1 MNLAFWQSEALIEI
15 WNDLV
20 VINRSQHIGARPMN
34 RRNVIIL
41 FATLLLFLSCSTVP
55 LTGRKSLSLIPSGE
69 MLSMSYQQYGDFLKT
84 NPLSTNQEQT
94 AMVKRV
100 GGRIQ
105 GAVES
110 YFAGKGLTSQ
120 LKDYRWEVNL
130 VESKDVNAW
139 CMPGGKIVVYTG
151 ILPVTQTEAG
161 LAVVMGHEVAHAVAE
176 HGNERMSQGL
186 LAQLGAAGLS
196 VALQNKPAETKNLWM
211 QAYSVGAQ
219 YGALLPFSRTQES
232 EADEIGLTFMAM
244 AGYDPNE
251 AISFWQRMAQQSGG
265 NAPPEFMSTHP
276 SDATRIA
283 DIQKH
288 IPEAMKYYS
297 RK

>member
-1 MNLAFWQSEALIEI
+1 MTIRLHKEEFQMRSKAVANLLLAFI
-15 WNDLV
+15 
-20 VINRSQHIGARPMN
+20 VI
-34 RRNVIIL
+34 
-41 FATLLLFLSCSTVP
+41 SCSSVP
-55 LTGRKSLSLIPSGE
+55 ITGRKQLNLIPSSE
-69 MLSMSYQQYGDFLKT
+69 MLSMSFQQYGDFMKS
-84 NPLSTNQEQT
+84 NKVSTDQQQT
-94 AMVKRV
+94 ALVKKV
-100 GGRIQ
+100 GANIQ
-105 GAVES
+105 HAVER
-110 YFAGKGLTSQ
+110 YFAEKGMSDQ

-130 VESKDVNAW
+130 VESKEVNAW

-151 ILPVTQTEAG
+151 ILPFTQNEAG
-161 LAVVMGHEVAHAVAE
+161 LGVVMGHEVAHAVAE

-232 EADEIGLTFMAM
+232 EADEIGLVFMAM

-251 AISFWQRMAQQSGG
+251 AVTFWERMSKNSGG

-283 DIQKH
+283 DIKKH
-288 IPEAMKYYS
+288 LPEALKYYH
-297 RK
+297 K

>member
-1 MNLAFWQSEALIEI
+1 
-15 WNDLV
+15 
-20 VINRSQHIGARPMN
+20 MN
-34 RRNVIIL
+34 RLTATIIL
-41 FATLLLFLSCSTVP
+41 TLLLCLLSCSTVP
-55 LTGRKSLSLIPSGE
+55 LTGRKSLSLIPAGE
-69 MLSMSYQQYGDFLKT
+69 MLSMSYQQYGEFLKT
-84 NPLSTNQEQT
+84 NPMSTNQEQT

-100 GGRIQ
+100 GGKIQ
-105 GAVES
+105 KAVES
-110 YFAGKGLTSQ
+110 YFASKGLTSD

-186 LAQLGAAGLS
+186 IAQLGAAGLS
-196 VALQNKPAETKNLWM
+196 VALKDKPEQTKSLWM
-211 QAYSVGAQ
+211 TAYSVGAQ

-251 AISFWQRMAQQSGG
+251 AVSFWQRMSQKSGG
-265 NAPPEFMSTHP
+265 GAPPEFMSTHP

-283 DIQKH
+283 DIKKH
-288 IPEAMKYYS
+288 IPEAMKYYH
-297 RK
+297 RN

>member
-1 MNLAFWQSEALIEI
+1 MNHKAIFGL
-15 WNDLV
+15 
-20 VINRSQHIGARPMN
+20 
-34 RRNVIIL
+34 
-41 FATLLLFLSCSTVP
+41 TLLFFFVSCSSVP
-55 LTGRKSLSLIPSGE
+55 ITGRRHLNLIPSGE
-69 MLSMSYQQYGDFLKT
+69 MLSMSFQQYGDFMKS
-84 NPLSTNQEQT
+84 NKLSTDQEQT
-94 AMVKRV
+94 AVVKRV
-100 GGRIQ
+100 GGKIQ
-105 GAVES
+105 NAVER
-110 YFAGKGLTSQ
+110 YFAEKGMSDQ

-130 VESKDVNAW
+130 VESKEVNAW

-151 ILPVTQTEAG
+151 ILPFTQTESG

-196 VALQNKPAETKNLWM
+196 VALQSKPEQTKNLWM

-232 EADEIGLTFMAM
+232 EADEIGLVFMAM

-251 AISFWQRMAQQSGG
+251 ALSFWERMAKNSAGK
-265 NAPPEFMSTHP
+265 APPEFMSTHP

-283 DIQKH
+283 DIKKN
-288 IPEAMKYYS
+288 IPEAMKYY

>member
-1 MNLAFWQSEALIEI
+1 MHHRY
-15 WNDLV
+15 
-20 VINRSQHIGARPMN
+20 VIAP
-34 RRNVIIL
+34 IICL
-41 FATLLLFLSCSTVP
+41 FLFLSCSTVP
-55 LTGRKSLSLIPSGE
+55 LTGRKSLNLIPAGE

-84 NPLSTNQEQT
+84 NQLSTNQEQT

-105 GAVES
+105 NAVER
-110 YFAGKGLTSQ
+110 YFAGKGLTGQ
-120 LKDYRWEVNL
+120 LKDYRWEANL
-130 VESKDVNAW
+130 VESKEVNAW

-251 AISFWQRMAQQSGG
+251 AVSFWQRMSQKSGG

-288 IPEAMKYYS
+288 IPEALKYYT
-297 RK
+297 K